1 MTRDENT
8 RSCYHVDLELS
19 DRSREWLEIWIPLWE
34 LHWVSVSRQGL
45 GIWMSFMT
53 WIRLTVHW
61 IVSDRDLGNV
71 NVCTPSRGCVRLH
84 VVWIIYR
91 C

>member
-1 MTRDENT
+1 MKTHGHG
-8 RSCYHVDLELS
+8 CHVDLELS
-19 DRSREWLEIWIPLWE
+19 DRSREGLNIWIP
-34 LHWVSVSRQGL
+34 HWKLNWVLVSWQGL

-61 IVSDRDLGNV
+61 IVSDCEFGKASV
-71 NVCTPSRGCVRLH
+71 YTPSRGCVGLH